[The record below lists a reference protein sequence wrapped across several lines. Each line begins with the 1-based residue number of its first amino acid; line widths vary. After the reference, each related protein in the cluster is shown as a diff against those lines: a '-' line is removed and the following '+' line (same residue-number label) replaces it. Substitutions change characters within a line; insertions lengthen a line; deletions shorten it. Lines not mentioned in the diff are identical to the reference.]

1 MFVKNIK
8 NIIYILKVLVLTR
21 EINAQLTDS
30 EIVDKWN
37 TTVHQVCFMCIRD
50 FSRKL
55 NTKYQENKKLN
66 TKYFIHFYFCNFN
79 YITCIYKVVML

>member
-30 EIVDKWN
+30 EIDTSNIYQALFPQESGYSKDLQRFDKDFPKKVFSC
-37 TTVHQVCFMCIRD
+37 TLCFMCIRD
-50 FSRKL
+50 F
-55 NTKYQENKKLN
+55 
-66 TKYFIHFYFCNFN
+66 
-79 YITCIYKVVML
+79 

>member
-37 TTVHQVCFMCIRD
+37 ITVHQASFLKNLDITNLLKFDRNFPKMVFSCTLCFMRIRD
-50 FSRKL
+50 F
-55 NTKYQENKKLN
+55 
-66 TKYFIHFYFCNFN
+66 
-79 YITCIYKVVML
+79 